1 MAQRVGSA
9 VPNAYPQKS
18 IAHDNTDSINANG
31 FIVGRALAN
40 EYRPITGLWPF
51 VADVGF
57 QRFASYGGERQN
69 VLAPRLGALER
80 DDAHAPVDVVQL
92 QLIDLDAA

>member
-57 QRFASYGGERQN
+57 QRFASYT
-69 VLAPRLGALER
+69 LAR
-80 DDAHAPVDVVQL
+80 
-92 QLIDLDAA
+92 AAITGRRVTKRGLSEISH